1 MTSRWSILALL
12 FSVRTCMG
20 IQFQSVPAI
29 SPLFLQ
35 DFAVSV
41 ADIGLLIGLYH
52 APGIALAVPGGGLG
66 RRFGDTVV
74 VSAGLGLML
83 LGTLIMA
90 VMPGWGSQ
98 IAGRLIAGIGAVL
111 LNVLMSK
118 MVTDWFVGREMAT
131 AMGIFV
137 NSWPFGI
144 AIGLVLFPLI
154 AVRGG
159 VQAVNVAVILF
170 IAVALV
176 ALVALYRPPPT
187 TTPAT
192 AKPQLAGGWPAGTAL
207 AAVLVAGLIWGFY
220 NAALGVVFGFGT
232 LMLTERNWSL
242 EGASLATSLVLWSM
256 VPCLPFGGVIA
267 DRLGRHVT
275 MIIASCSAFALLL
288 LAATR
293 FEMTFPIF
301 VLIGILGGL
310 AAGPIMSLP
319 SRVLGAE
326 TRAVGMGL
334 FFTMF
339 YALQAAGPWIAGRA
353 SAYRGQ
359 ATGAFDTGVAFLL
372 VTMALVWVFVA
383 LTARLHISVPADRA
397 VRS

>member
-12 FSVRTCMG
+12 FLVRTCMG

-52 APGIALAVPGGGLG
+52 APGVALAVPGGGLG
-66 RRFGDTVV
+66 RRFGDTLV

-83 LGTLIMA
+83 VGTLIMA
-90 VMPGWGSQ
+90 LMPGWGSQ
-98 IAGRLIAGIGAVL
+98 ISGRLIAGIGAVL

-118 MVTDWFVGREMAT
+118 MVTDWFTGREIAT

-144 AIGLVLFPLI
+144 AIGLVLFPVI
-154 AVRGG
+154 AVHGG
-159 VQAVNVAVILF
+159 VQAVNVTVLCF
-170 IAVALV
+170 IAVALT
-176 ALVALYRPPPT
+176 ALVALFRPPPNSA
-187 TTPAT
+187 PAT
-192 AKPQLAGGWPAGTAL
+192 ATPQLAGGWPVGTAL
-207 AAVLVAGLIWGFY
+207 SAVLVAGLIWGFY

-232 LMLTERNWSL
+232 LMLTERNWSM
-242 EGASLATSLVLWSM
+242 EGASLATSFVLWSM
-256 VPCLPFGGVIA
+256 VPCLPLGGVIA

-275 MIIASCSAFALLL
+275 MIIASCTAFALLL

-293 FEMTFPIF
+293 FDMTFPIF

-339 YALQAAGPWIAGRA
+339 YLLQAAGPWLAGRA

-359 ATGAFDTGVAFLL
+359 ATGAFETGVAYLL
-372 VTMALVWVFVA
+372 VAIALTRVFVA
-383 LTARLHISVPADRA
+383 LSARSQVSVPADRA
-397 VRS
+397 TRS